1 MHKFL
6 KMCAAATFLAT
17 VSSPILPTVE
27 SFAAAKGSKV
37 ILLTVS
43 EECSY
48 CSIHQTAF
56 KEEAAKLGLD
66 IEVKI
71 TNFDPAEQASQVD
84 QAIGQKPDA
93 IVLWAADASAI
104 VPSLRKIKN
113 AGIPLV
119 LTNSMPDQK
128 YEKYWDVYTGPN
140 DTGNGESAAKAMEQG
155 FKERGIESGDVFVI
169 VGQPGTPPQIQ
180 RLDGFS
186 KTLEANKS
194 PIKIAG
200 SQPGNWDQTKA
211 TEAASS
217 LFTQYGDKI
226 KGVYAQADN
235 MLAGVI
241 VAAQRANIDPAKLVL
256 VGSNC
261 SIEGITAIEAGT
273 QYASVLQ
280 SPIDDGQYAA
290 KAVAD
295 VLDGKTGEKT
305 RYLPHEVITKANVK
319 DCYAAAGKK

>member
-1 MHKFL
+1 MRTML
-6 KMCAAATFLAT
+6 KNMLGAALLAT
-17 VSSPILPTVE
+17 VAMPVMMPVQAN
-27 SFAAAKGSKV
+27 AAAQGSKV

-48 CSIHQTAF
+48 CSLHQTAF
-56 KEEAAKLGLD
+56 KETAAKLG
-66 IEVKI
+66 IEVEVKI

-104 VPSLRKIKN
+104 VPSLRKIKT

-119 LTNSMPDQK
+119 LTNSLPDQK
-128 YEKYWDVYTGPN
+128 HAEYWDIFTGPN
-140 DTGNGESAAKAMEQG
+140 DVSNGESAGRAMLQG
-155 FKERGIESGDVFVI
+155 FKERGIADGDVFVV

-180 RLDGFS
+180 RLEGFETVLS
-186 KTLEANKS
+186 GAD
-194 PIKIAG
+194 PKITISG

-211 TEAASS
+211 TEAAAS

-235 MLAGVI
+235 MVAGVI
-241 VAAQRANIDPAKLVL
+241 VAAQRANIDPASLVL

-261 SIEGITAIEAGT
+261 SIEGVTAIENGT

-290 KAVAD
+290 QAVAD
-295 VLDGKTGEKT
+295 VLDGKEVEKT
-305 RYLPHEVITKANVK
+305 RFLPHEVITKDNVK
-319 DCYAAAGKK
+319 DCYSAVGK